1 MHIGRYEIRGLLGR
15 GGMGAVYKAAM
26 PVTGRMV
33 ALKVLKPAD
42 ILIDIMGSDALTSL
56 FLGEAATM
64 ARISHANVASV
75 LDVDEGG
82 AATPPHFTMEYY
94 CGNLGALM
102 GETYDAER
110 PSRRLGAQA
119 ALALAR
125 QMLHGLDRLH
135 YEGIVHRDIKPFNV
149 MLAEDEGGLGTV
161 RLIDFGL
168 SRLRGERPARHPGM
182 VVGSPWYT
190 APEQEADPDK
200 ADSRAD
206 IFSVGVTLYRM
217 LTGKLPEPGRDSIGL
232 VLDDPE
238 LAGPDWDGLF
248 SRALAAVPDNRFA
261 DAAAMLD
268 ALDRAETDWLAAR
281 DAACS
286 LADPPDPWPSRL
298 RRPPARA
305 TPIKTGAR
313 QARSLF
319 GLDELW
325 RPNSAAPALF
335 SDQGDGTVLQPG
347 PDGSL
352 AGLLWERDGSRYPLT
367 WERAKAHAARLGER
381 AFAGRTGWRLPTIDE
396 LAALMG
402 RAAHPGLSCQAP
414 AFDPRKSRLWSAD
427 TKAFTAAWYA
437 DAHLGYIGWQDR
449 SCRFFARAVCPA

>member
-1 MHIGRYEIRGLLGR
+1 MRIGRYEIHGLLGR

-42 ILIDIMGSDALTSL
+42 ILLDIMDRDALAAL

-82 AATPPHFTMEYY
+82 ETTPPHFTMEYY

-102 GETYDAER
+102 GETYEVER

-119 ALALAR
+119 ALSLAR
-125 QMLHGLDRLH
+125 QMLRGLDRLH
-135 YEGIVHRDIKPFNV
+135 FEGIVHRDIKPFNV
-149 MLAEDEGGLGTV
+149 MLAEDEGGPGTV

-168 SRLRGERPARHPGM
+168 SRLRGERPPRHPGM

-206 IFSVGVTLYRM
+206 LFSVGVTLYRM
-217 LTGKLPEPGRDSIGL
+217 LTGRLPDSGRGPRGPL
-232 VLDDPE
+232 LADPD
-238 LAGPDWDGLF
+238 LAGPDWDGF
-248 SRALAAVPDNRFA
+248 FTRALAADPDERFA
-261 DAAAMLD
+261 DATAMLD
-268 ALDRAETDWLAAR
+268 ALDRAEAEWLAAR
-281 DAACS
+281 DAACL
-286 LADPPDPWPSRL
+286 LADQPDPWPSR
-298 RRPPARA
+298 PPGSPARSA
-305 TPIKTGAR
+305 PVKAGAR
-313 QARSLF
+313 QARGLF

-325 RPNSAAPALF
+325 QPKNVAPALF
-335 SDQGDGTVLQPG
+335 ADQGDGTVLQPG
-347 PDGSL
+347 PDGSGT
-352 AGLLWERDGSRYPLT
+352 GLLWERQGSRYPLT
-367 WERAKAHAARLGER
+367 WERAQAHAARLAER
-381 AFAGRTGWRLPTIDE
+381 AFGGRTGWRLPTIDE

-414 AFDPRKSRLWSAD
+414 VFDPAKARLWSAD

-449 SCRFFARAVCPA
+449 TCRFFARAVCPA